1 LLAIKLTRMGAKKQP
16 FYRIVVMEKRSRR
29 DGRFVEALGY
39 YDPGQDPVE
48 IKIDH
53 ERVDYWIRHGAQPT
67 DTVRQLLKRQP
78 VATI

>member
-1 LLAIKLTRMGAKKQP
+1 MGAKKRP

-53 ERVDYWIRHGAQPT
+53 ERVQYWIRRGAQPT
-67 DTVRQLLKRQP
+67 ETVRQLLKRHP
-78 VATI
+78 AASV